1 MEPAERLAEIAKL
14 IEPYLNRHGN
24 SEVGD
29 LARSIR
35 KLTVETFVSSGHEH
49 EDWQLQKSAKGGWY
63 CAACGEPVEQGPRR
77 NGGVRPVVSDEIA
90 ALEAE
95 VEHAR
100 AIAAISIG
108 QPDRAEN
115 VAYREQMESKL
126 RAARGRANGA

>member
-1 MEPAERLAEIAKL
+1 MEPGERLAEIAKL

-49 EDWQLQKSAKGGWY
+49 EDWQLQESAKGGQY
-63 CAACGEPVEQGPRR
+63 CAACGEPVKQDARR
-77 NGGVRPVVSDEIA
+77 DGGVPVVSDDIA
-90 ALEAE
+90 TLEVE

-115 VAYREQMESKL
+115 VTYREQMESKL